1 MQGATEFET
10 QATDE
15 SLPIA
20 AVLNDGE
27 GAVYGIIAEVAALL
41 LEEGL
46 VVAGAVQAD
55 ASRHAV
61 SACDMKL
68 TVLPDGPHI
77 GIAQTLGEGASG
89 CRLDQASLEEAVGL
103 VDRSMNESTQ
113 FLILNKFGSRESEG
127 AGFRATIARA
137 IASGTPGRVRG
148 VHRPR
153 RPRPSGS
160 RRRRARFLR
169 SRCNL
174 RSAAVMLQ
182 PGSVKLR
189 A

>member
-20 AVLNDGE
+20 AVLNDGD

-46 VVAGAVQAD
+46 VLAGAVQAD

-137 IASGTPGRVRG
+137 IASGTPVLVGI
-148 VHRPR
+148 
-153 RPRPSGS
+153 
-160 RRRRARFLR
+160 
-169 SRCNL
+169 
-174 RSAAVMLQ
+174 SAAH
-182 PGSVKLR
+182 R
-189 A
+189 AAFAEFTGHGGHVLPARVDDVLEWCRTVVS